1 MFGYSSQIRLVSC
14 FWLQGRILITSVHFS
29 IAENELRWQ
38 FTSFELSGNVET
50 ISICLRLFVAEN
62 DVWYRVCLPFAHF
75 SDRFYYNLVKTTKK
89 TNIRIRDR

>member
-1 MFGYSSQIRLVSC
+1 MLGYSSQIRLVSC

-38 FTSFELSGNVET
+38 FTSFELSGNEET

-62 DVWYRVCLPFAHF
+62 DVWYGVCLPFAHF